1 MPGMAASSA
10 WKPAGPVKP
19 KVAWPPLELIVAAG
33 RCLKGDVVA
42 GNSDT
47 AWFELL
53 PAPSVRE
60 APHGK
65 LFNTIDTTFHIT
77 LDRDGEIVGGPEESG
92 APEVALNPLDPCGA
106 CMEWL
111 KKISEVNPDFK
122 VLTFTSTN
130 CEKVFIT
137 PLGDYG

>member
-77 LDRDGEIVGGPEESG
+77 LDRDGADPGAAAQIDRPHVEIKPQEPTPERPHGS
-92 APEVALNPLDPCGA
+92 
-106 CMEWL
+106 
-111 KKISEVNPDFK
+111 
-122 VLTFTSTN
+122 
-130 CEKVFIT
+130 
-137 PLGDYG
+137 